1 MAAGAL
7 CRCKGVE
14 VCGAFSV
21 CTLLD
26 CGMADF
32 LSGAERRLYLD
43 PGDYIDS
50 EHPSVVAFARE
61 HAASG
66 ASDRDKVGALYKAV
80 RDEIRYNPYVD
91 MRSPETFRAS
101 SVLEAGNGYCVGKAS
116 LYAAVCRAHGIPA
129 RVGFADVRNH
139 LTTDK
144 LRESMGTDLFT
155 WHGFTH
161 VYVDGAWRKATP
173 TFNASL
179 CAKLGV
185 KPLDFDG
192 YDDALLHPYDGAGR
206 AFMQYVEDHGTFHDV
221 PAQFLMREMTRV
233 YSKMTSE
240 DLSTRDMEKE
250 AVGG

>member
-1 MAAGAL
+1 MTDIL
-7 CRCKGVE
+7 HD
-14 VCGAFSV
+14 S
-21 CTLLD
+21 
-26 CGMADF
+26 
-32 LSGAERRLYLD
+32 ERRLFLD

-50 EHPSVVAFARE
+50 EHPAVVAFARE
-61 HAASG
+61 NAPAD
-66 ASDRDKVGALYKAV
+66 ASDRDRARALYKAV
-80 RDEIRYNPYVD
+80 RDKIRYNPYVN

-101 SVLEAGNGYCVGKAS
+101 SVIAAGNAYCVGKAA
-116 LYAAVCRAHGIPA
+116 LFAAACRVHGIPA

-155 WHGFTH
+155 WHGYTH

-179 CAKLGV
+179 CEKLGV

-192 YDDALLHPYDGAGR
+192 HDDALLHPFDGAGR
-206 AFMQYVEDHGTFHDV
+206 AFMQYVEDHGSFHDV
-221 PAQFLMREMTRV
+221 PAQFLMREMARV
-233 YSKMTSE
+233 YSRMTSE
-240 DLSTRDMEKE
+240 DLSTRDMEQE

>member
-1 MAAGAL
+1 MTDIL
-7 CRCKGVE
+7 HD
-14 VCGAFSV
+14 S
-21 CTLLD
+21 
-26 CGMADF
+26 
-32 LSGAERRLYLD
+32 ERRLFLD

-50 EHPSVVAFARE
+50 EHPAVVAFARE
-61 HAASG
+61 NAPAD
-66 ASDRDKVGALYKAV
+66 ASDRDRARALYKAV
-80 RDEIRYNPYVD
+80 RDKIRYNPYVN

-101 SVLEAGNGYCVGKAS
+101 SVIAAGNAYCVGKAA
-116 LYAAVCRAHGIPA
+116 LFAAACRVHGIPA

-155 WHGFTH
+155 WHGYTH

-179 CAKLGV
+179 CEKLGV

-192 YDDALLHPYDGAGR
+192 HDDALLHPFDGAGR
-206 AFMQYVEDHGTFHDV
+206 AFMQYVEDHGAFHDV
-221 PAQFLMREMTRV
+221 PAQFLMREMARV

-240 DLSTRDMEKE
+240 DLSTRNMEKE
-250 AVGG
+250 AIGG